1 MMAKSRNTIEREE
14 AQYACFGSKYELY
27 NVLLRASWPEIPDRD
42 YETWTE
48 YMRHVF
54 EGAVAAS
61 RSLPNVQQILW
72 DFAETQ
78 VYKKLDFKIC
88 WDSWGLER

>member
-1 MMAKSRNTIEREE
+1 MR
-14 AQYACFGSKYELY
+14 
-27 NVLLRASWPEIPDRD
+27 VLGPSMNSTTCCCEHLGPKIPDRD

-61 RSLPNVQQILW
+61 GSLPNVQQILW

-78 VYKKLDFKIC
+78 VYKKLDF
-88 WDSWGLER
+88 